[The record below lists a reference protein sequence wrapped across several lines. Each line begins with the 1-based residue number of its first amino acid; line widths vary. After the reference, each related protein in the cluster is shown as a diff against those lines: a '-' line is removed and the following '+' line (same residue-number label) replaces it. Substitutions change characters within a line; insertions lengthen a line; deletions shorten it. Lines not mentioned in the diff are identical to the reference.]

1 MPLQFTAIE
10 VSIET
15 CHDVEIITFAAPPDD
30 DQDLYVMFQRLQ
42 INDQTHSIAT
52 PSQTLQP
59 SINPPKIPPEIPLNS
74 SLDSGLKAED
84 NLPVIGETYIEIC
97 SQTFAWFGHL
107 KRLKLS
113 EIKTFVQ
120 TPKPDSQAQAQAQD
134 KPQAQASP
142 THLQLYLEMDET
154 AAAQMEN
161 DGIVLINFSLTDPS
175 LQQLR
180 ATLTDFFPI
189 FEDQLF

>member
-74 SLDSGLKAED
+74 SLDSGLRAEG
-84 NLPVIGETYIEIC
+84 NLPVIGEPYIEIC

-113 EIKTFVQ
+113 EIKTFMQ
-120 TPKPDSQAQAQAQD
+120 TPKPDPQAKPQTQA
-134 KPQAQASP
+134 KLQAQASP